1 METTLIHQDVP
12 NELLIETSVA
22 EDVGTA
28 TQVQELATI
37 TSPPSKKRKLSEEAQ
52 SRTTP
57 PVDNLAA
64 TIAPRPPIFLPSPD
78 GLPYF
83 ITGDVPMNR
92 QGFRYTP
99 ARPSPPNSVLSH
111 RSMESQPAGY
121 VRVSW
126 EDRSPYVRVTAD
138 GLGVHGDKG
147 FRSAR
152 LNVPVKEGK
161 WYMEIQV
168 GKGGGELSNSGQGS
182 AHVRLGWARRE
193 APLNGPVGMDGYS
206 YGYRDKTGDKVTLA
220 KLRPYGRPF
229 GSGDVIG
236 LYISLPP
243 RRKPAKHDPLDPARV
258 MRKRVAINYKS
269 QLYFESMDYAQSK
282 EMISL
287 MDFKGASLDAPSK
300 KDASVKD
307 SQADKT
313 VSAANRRRKV
323 KPPMP
328 KPEEPLLRPLPT
340 LGPTSCISFFVN
352 GECQGPAF
360 SDLYDYLQLRAET
373 KKQQAGRRS
382 LPAYLRERENTFDD
396 GSLGYYPFVS
406 VFEDAR
412 ISINSGP
419 DFLFPPPPD
428 IDAVL
433 YPNSEAAVT
442 ASSSEE
448 PARTWRPLCERYGE
462 YTAEETAQD
471 ELDELEARKAKIE
484 NELQDEASRAK
495 DDGRVV
501 KKVKPDGKKASS
513 SKKAFS
519 KKKSGLSNEIA
530 GTTAAE
536 APAAS
541 EDMAMIADGVASSS
555 GEVVAT
561 HDNVGPSTGL
571 EDLPGPS
578 TSPVNASFGPIA
590 HGATVIPSPWGVPGT
605 VETGISLPAAD
616 GRSASGTTSGSP
628 DRPTSSE
635 NGNEN
640 ENEDTDEQEGTEAA
654 EDGTED
660 EDEEFEEDGDGDEEP
675 EHGGDEA
682 DLVVDYDRNP
692 EAELMDGEED
702 GEDGMMEDEATDFGV
717 VEGSVDASAVVLN
730 EKAND
735 GPIELPKAEVSRPAF
750 VIDPALVDL

>member
-1 METTLIHQDVP
+1 M
-12 NELLIETSVA
+12 A
-22 EDVGTA
+22 TA
-28 TQVQELATI
+28 TSIDDDQHVPEYTPVGISAVDDATTISVQGLATI
-37 TSPPSKKRKLSEEAQ
+37 SSPPSKKRKLSEEAPHT
-52 SRTTP
+52 STTP
-57 PVDNLAA
+57 PADNLTT
-64 TIAPRPPIFLPSPD
+64 TIAPRPPVFLPSPD
-78 GLPYF
+78 SLPYF

-99 ARPSPPNSVLSH
+99 ARPSPPGSVLSH

-161 WYMEIQV
+161 WYMEIRIE
-168 GKGGGELSNSGQGS
+168 KGGGELSTSGQGA

-220 KLRPYGRPF
+220 KLRPYGKPF

-236 LYISLPP
+236 LYICLPP
-243 RRKPAKHDPLDPARV
+243 RRKPSKNDPLDPARV

-269 QLYFESMDYAQSK
+269 QLYFESMDYAQTK

-287 MDFKGASLDAPSK
+287 MDFKGASSAAPSK
-300 KDASVKD
+300 KDASLKD
-307 SQADKT
+307 SQTDKSL
-313 VSAANRRRKV
+313 SAANRRRKV

-340 LGPTSCISFFVN
+340 LGLSSCVAFFVN

-360 SDLYDYLQLRAET
+360 ADLYDYLQLKAET
-373 KKQQAGRRS
+373 RKQQAGRRS

-412 ISINSGP
+412 ISINAGP
-419 DFLFPPPPD
+419 DFSFPPPPD

-433 YPNSEAAVT
+433 YPNSEAAVK
-442 ASSSEE
+442 ASSSGEST
-448 PARTWRPLCERYGE
+448 RTWRPLCERYAE
-462 YTAEETAQD
+462 YTAEEVAQD
-471 ELDELEARKAKIE
+471 ELDEAEARKAKAE
-484 NELQDEASRAK
+484 NERQGELDKAKDEARTA
-495 DDGRVV
+495 
-501 KKVKPDGKKASS
+501 KKVKQDPKKQNSPSGSS
-513 SKKAFS
+513 TTKKAFT
-519 KKKSGLSNEIA
+519 KKKSGLSNEIG
-530 GTTAAE
+530 GTVDV
-536 APAAS
+536 PAAS
-541 EDMAMIADGVASSS
+541 ERITAAIDEGASQPGGLAADQDRLTGS
-555 GEVVAT
+555 
-561 HDNVGPSTGL
+561 GL

-590 HGATVIPSPWGVPGT
+590 HGATVIPSPWGVANEDT
-605 VETGISLPAAD
+605 IIISSLPPTDHNA
-616 GRSASGTTSGSP
+616 GSGTNSGSP
-628 DRPTSSE
+628 PTPSSE
-635 NGNEN
+635 HEH
-640 ENEDTDEQEGTEAA
+640 ENEDTDADEQEDTEGA
-654 EDGTED
+654 EDTEEDDDEQEAEGEDEELEHGYGDVVVAVNNSQVELMD
-660 EDEEFEEDGDGDEEP
+660 EDENEEDQDDN
-675 EHGGDEA
+675 GG
-682 DLVVDYDRNP
+682 
-692 EAELMDGEED
+692 
-702 GEDGMMEDEATDFGV
+702 MEDEGLLGNGGA
-717 VEGSVDASAVVLN
+717 EASVPDEN
-730 EKAND
+730 TNYRQND
-735 GPIELPKAEVSRPAF
+735 LQKAEPSRPAF